1 MSQAWPERA
10 NHKDPYSLKDL
21 SKAVLGLSIQEG
33 PHSALHDA
41 LATMA
46 LWLYH
51 ELPCNKGEWTRI
63 NKVCRAYYKDLELK
77 GENVRSNPQY
87 FNGIEQQLI
96 C

>member
-1 MSQAWPERA
+1 MDKVVVGCSIHSDLKVFGFSVPSDQVRDIQKVYTRDRCLMPERGIP
-10 NHKDPYSLKDL
+10 NHNGPYSLKDL

-51 ELPCNKGEWTRI
+51 ELPCNRGE
-63 NKVCRAYYKDLELK
+63 
-77 GENVRSNPQY
+77 
-87 FNGIEQQLI
+87 
-96 C
+96 